1 MGSVLNFTSFLYY
14 EEVVSIGCGPGGVGF
29 LLPEGAFCQCSFR
42 NMVKFNGIGKTKK
55 NIYLCPMPELK
66 NMSIRE
72 LEKLLQ
78 AKMDE
83 VYRIRMEISKKR
95 GDVPGSVDVDY
106 EKYVTK

>member
-1 MGSVLNFTSFLYY
+1 
-14 EEVVSIGCGPGGVGF
+14 
-29 LLPEGAFCQCSFR
+29 
-42 NMVKFNGIGKTKK
+42 
-55 NIYLCPMPELK
+55 MPELK

-95 GDVPGSVDVDY
+95 GDVPGSEDVDS